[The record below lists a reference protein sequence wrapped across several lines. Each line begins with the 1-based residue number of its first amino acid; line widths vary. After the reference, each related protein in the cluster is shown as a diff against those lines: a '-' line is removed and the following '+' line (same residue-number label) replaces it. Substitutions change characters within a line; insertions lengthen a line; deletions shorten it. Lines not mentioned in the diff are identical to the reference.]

1 MEGTNSQEK
10 WLTRLP
16 QGAGKNSDKGSE
28 LIQPQKDRGQ
38 SSEGGLDPE
47 AWLIP

>member
-16 QGAGKNSDKGSE
+16 QRAGKNSDKDSE
-28 LIQPQKDRGQ
+28 LIQPRKDRDQ
-38 SSEGGLDPE
+38 SREGGLDPE
-47 AWLIP
+47 AWIIP